1 MTDSKRTTIAERLLL
16 AAAANPQT
24 RSPRAPSS
32 ELTTFTMISLRKTWM
47 SYFEGSAQ
55 LFAFSYGMTALGD
68 LRVLLT

>member
-1 MTDSKRTTIAERLLL
+1 MTWLELLH
-16 AAAANPQT
+16 N
-24 RSPRAPSS
+24 SS
-32 ELTTFTMISLRKTWM
+32 QAFR